1 MGLFGSSSFQRDNS
15 REVLEEEAKLVRKN
29 ISDLRS
35 GTPMEKLADLRQKEK
50 VERLK
55 KSAIGRSVQ
64 GSRAVGFETGRAAAI
79 GMQQQVNFSR
89 EQEMLSGMF
98 MGGDG
103 TFWNLP
109 DSDTNVRIHNDLNP
123 SKRGDYGTAGIFGFG
138 NGGEKS
144 GLF

>member
-55 KSAIGRSVQ
+55 KSVIGRSVQ
-64 GSRAVGFETGRAAAI
+64 GSRAVGFETGRAAEI
-79 GMQQQVNFSR
+79 GMQQQVNFSEPQR
-89 EQEMLSGMF
+89 MMQSMF
-98 MGGDG
+98 GQGERIWG
-103 TFWNLP
+103 
-109 DSDTNVRIHNDLNP
+109 NVGEPVRMNNDLHPSMNNNP
-123 SKRGDYGTAGIFGFG
+123 YEEQTSELFGFG
-138 NGGEKS
+138 NGGERS